1 MQLTKVPREFG
12 SVRRIFV
19 EGFMLFSFMKS
30 FTCYSLY
37 NIIDNNRIVFSSSQL
52 SGHVY
57 LFFMPLKIIVLFDTE
72 LKYSIQCTEADWCGR
87 HCREKRRPRQV
98 PLRPCSNAR
107 DISVVSNAIETMDNE
122 MICFIIFCLNCFRH
136 GRNTTYE
143 LGLRILSM
151 SKEK

>member
-1 MQLTKVPREFG
+1 MQLTKVPRQFG

-19 EGFMLFSFMKS
+19 EG

-37 NIIDNNRIVFSSSQL
+37 NIIDNNRIAFSNSQL

-57 LFFMPLKIIVLFDTE
+57 LFFMPSKLLYCLTQNWSIPYNALKLID
-72 LKYSIQCTEADWCGR
+72 GR
-87 HCREKRRPRQV
+87 YCNEKRRPRQV
-98 PLRPCSNAR
+98 SLRPCSYAR
-107 DISVVSNAIETMDNE
+107 DISAVSNAVETIDNE